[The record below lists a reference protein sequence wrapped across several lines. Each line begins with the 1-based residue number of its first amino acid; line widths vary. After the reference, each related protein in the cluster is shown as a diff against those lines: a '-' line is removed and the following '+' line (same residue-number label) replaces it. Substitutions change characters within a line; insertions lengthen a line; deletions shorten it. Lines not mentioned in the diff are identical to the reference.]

1 MEGKSSKS
9 VVEFLG
15 MCGKHVT
22 VNMNHIEYIQE
33 AKAMDK
39 PCTLICFSSGKKMFV
54 DAEYTL
60 VKDALNDFMISKWM
74 RMKKLHLLD

>member
-1 MEGKSSKS
+1 MEKKTSKS
-9 VVEFLG
+9 VVEFIG

-22 VNMNHIEYIQE
+22 INMGHIEYIQE

-39 PCTLICFSSGKKMFV
+39 PCTLVCFTSGKKMFV

-74 RMKKLHLLD
+74 RMKKIHLLN

>member
-1 MEGKSSKS
+1 MEKKTSES
-9 VVEFLG
+9 VVEFIG

-22 VNMNHIEYIQE
+22 VNMNRIEYIQE

-60 VKDALNDFMISKWM
+60 VKGIFNDFMFSKWM
-74 RMKKLHLLD
+74 

>member
-1 MEGKSSKS
+1 MEEKTSKS
-9 VVEFLG
+9 VVEFIG

-22 VNMNHIEYIQE
+22 VNMDHIEYIQE

-60 VKDALNDFMISKWM
+60 VKGMLNDFMISKWM

>member
-1 MEGKSSKS
+1 MEKKTSES
-9 VVEFLG
+9 VVEFIG

-22 VNMNHIEYIQE
+22 INMNRIEYIQE

>member
-15 MCGKHVT
+15 MCDKHVT
-22 VNMNHIEYIQE
+22 VNMDHIEYIQE

-39 PCTLICFSSGKKMFV
+39 PCTLICFTSGKKMFV

-60 VKDALNDFMISKWM
+60 IKDIFNDFMFSKWM
-74 RMKKLHLLD
+74 

>member
-1 MEGKSSKS
+1 MEKKTSES
-9 VVEFLG
+9 VVEFIG

-22 VNMNHIEYIQE
+22 INMTRIEYIQE

-39 PCTLICFSSGKKMFV
+39 SCTLICFSSGKKMFV

-60 VKDALNDFMISKWM
+60 VKGIFNDFMFSKWM
-74 RMKKLHLLD
+74 

>member
-15 MCGKHVT
+15 RCGKHVT
-22 VNMNHIEYIQE
+22 INMNRIEYIQE

-60 VKDALNDFMISKWM
+60 VKDIFNDFMFSKCM
-74 RMKKLHLLD
+74 

>member
-1 MEGKSSKS
+1 MEKKMSKS
-9 VVEFLG
+9 VVEFIG

-22 VNMNHIEYIQE
+22 VNMNRIEYIQE

-60 VKDALNDFMISKWM
+60 VKDIFNSFMFSKWM
-74 RMKKLHLLD
+74 